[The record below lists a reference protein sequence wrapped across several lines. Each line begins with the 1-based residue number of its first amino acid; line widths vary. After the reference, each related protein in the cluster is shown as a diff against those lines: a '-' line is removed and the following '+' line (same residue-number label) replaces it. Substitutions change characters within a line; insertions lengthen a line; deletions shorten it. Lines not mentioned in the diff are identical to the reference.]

1 MIFFPPIL
9 SSSDSENTDCC
20 AVGFKKYFNDS
31 ILCNSVCV
39 CGGGGGGYK
48 YPHYLLA
55 QEIFVRTYFCSWGG
69 EVIVPIYKVG
79 STLSVRLKR
88 R

>member
-9 SSSDSENTDCC
+9 SSSDLENTDCC

-39 CGGGGGGYK
+39 CVCVCVCGYK
-48 YPHYLLA
+48 YHHHLLA

-79 STLSVRLKR
+79 TTLSV
-88 R
+88 

>member
-9 SSSDSENTDCC
+9 SSSDLENTDCC

-39 CGGGGGGYK
+39 CVCVCVCVWLQIPPSFIGSGNIC
-48 YPHYLLA
+48 
-55 QEIFVRTYFCSWGG
+55 EDIFLFLGR
-69 EVIVPIYKVG
+69 
-79 STLSVRLKR
+79 
-88 R
+88 

>member
-9 SSSDSENTDCC
+9 SSSDLENTDCC

-39 CGGGGGGYK
+39 CV
-48 YPHYLLA
+48 PQVLLVL
-55 QEIFVRTYFCSWGG
+55 QV
-69 EVIVPIYKVG
+69 
-79 STLSVRLKR
+79 
-88 R
+88 

>member
-9 SSSDSENTDCC
+9 SSSDLENTDCC

-39 CGGGGGGYK
+39 CVCVCVATNTTIIYWLRK
-48 YPHYLLA
+48 YL
-55 QEIFVRTYFCSWGG
+55 
-69 EVIVPIYKVG
+69 
-79 STLSVRLKR
+79 
-88 R
+88 